1 MAAGSGTP
9 TSGASVRRVTIWIAG
24 LAIGG
29 IALWL
34 LGDVLLL
41 VFAAALLAVGLR
53 GGAERIARP
62 LRCSPR
68 IGLLIV
74 SLAIVLLLAGTAVL
88 GGAHLADQGSQ
99 LWDQLGNAVAQVRD
113 WLRQYSWGRS
123 IVAGA
128 SPQESAQQGQRL
140 ASNLGVAM
148 IGVIG
153 ALASVVIV
161 LVAALYFAATPRTY
175 IEGLVRLLPKRRRKR
190 AHEVLGA
197 VGHTLR
203 HWLAAQGILMLV
215 IAGMSYVG
223 LALLGVPMAPLLALI
238 VGLTNFVPYIGPI
251 VGAIPAV
258 LVAFGTD
265 MQTVLGTV
273 ALFAGIQFVEGNLFQ
288 PLLQKRMTRLPPA
301 LTILSQTLLGTLFGI
316 AGVVLATP
324 VLAVTLVAVRM
335 LYVEDVLGDRKDA
348 APD

>member
-1 MAAGSGTP
+1 MAART
-9 TSGASVRRVTIWIAG
+9 GASTRLPDARRLAIWIAG
-24 LAIGG
+24 LTIG
-29 IALWL
+29 AVTLWL

-53 GGAERIARP
+53 GGAERVSG
-62 LRCSPR
+62 LVGCTPR
-68 IGLLIV
+68 IGLLLV
-74 SLAIVLLLAGTAVL
+74 SLSILLLMAGAAVL
-88 GGAHLADQGSQ
+88 GGTHLADQGSQ

-140 ASNLGVAM
+140 ASNLGVAVMGM
-148 IGVIG
+148 IGG
-153 ALASVVIV
+153 LASIVIV
-161 LVAALYFAATPRTY
+161 LVAALYFAATPGDY
-175 IEGLVRLLPKRRRKR
+175 IGGLVRLLPKRRRRR

-197 VGHTLR
+197 VGATLR
-203 HWLAAQGILMLV
+203 QWLAAQGLSMLL
-215 IAGMSYVG
+215 ITAMSYIG
-223 LALLGVPMAPLLALI
+223 LLLLGVPMALLLSLI

-251 VGAIPAV
+251 AGAIPAV
-258 LVAFGTD
+258 LVAFGAG

-273 ALFAGIQFVEGNLFQ
+273 VLFAGIQFIEGNLIQ

-316 AGVVLATP
+316 GGVILATP

-335 LYVEDVLGDRKDA
+335 LYVEDVLGDRA
-348 APD
+348 AADD